1 MGVPRQRGYCLPRG
15 AAPAV
20 QPARRREPV
29 ARAAS
34 PLSNRRPRPAPVV
47 PSSVR
52 LSPFQTR
59 ARRARPAPGA
69 TRGCPCHRRPVLPAA
84 SAVWPRRSS
93 ILLTA
98 PRRVAVRC
106 GGGARRRRLPDGRR
120 AQLRCARPPPSAV
133 SSLCFPALP
142 PSGDRGSWRR
152 RLSPAAAR
160 ASCSSLSIL
169 LLLKPRP
176 KNSRHWASARSAV
189 SWCRRN
195 GRGDRHRIGGPRRAA
210 SIFRTLSAGA
220 AESSARRNELP
231 SYSARP
237 RRAHALG
244 VRCRGGLRFR
254 ELQSARRPKSSRLM
268 RCSRSTQL

>member
-1 MGVPRQRGYCLPRG
+1 MGLAQRVGCWGRRRRSRGRRRCYDYIYLGSAGVTPSSLSALPQVQLGRAELHMGVPRQRGYCLPRG

-98 PRRVAVRC
+98 PRRLAVRC

-176 KNSRHWASARSAV
+176 KTADT
-189 SWCRRN
+189 
-195 GRGDRHRIGGPRRAA
+195 GRQRV
-210 SIFRTLSAGA
+210 
-220 AESSARRNELP
+220 
-231 SYSARP
+231 
-237 RRAHALG
+237 AL
-244 VRCRGGLRFR
+244 
-254 ELQSARRPKSSRLM
+254 
-268 RCSRSTQL
+268 